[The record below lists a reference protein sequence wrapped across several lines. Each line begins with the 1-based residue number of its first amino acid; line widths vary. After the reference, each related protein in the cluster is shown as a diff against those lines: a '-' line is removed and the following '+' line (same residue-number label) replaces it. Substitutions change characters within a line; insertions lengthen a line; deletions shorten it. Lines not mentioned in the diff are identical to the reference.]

1 MTTTTEIVLAEELQ
15 SLHTSYVRAIN
26 SAIDSGNDE
35 SAQSLGVAHDREKA
49 ALVAAYRGKTGS
61 RPRLFRRR

>member
-26 SAIDSGNDE
+26 SAIDSGDDQ
-35 SAQSLGVAHDREKA
+35 SARDLGVAHDREKA
-49 ALVAAYRGKTGS
+49 ALVAAHRGRASS
-61 RPRLFRRR
+61 RPRWFRRR